1 MMILL
6 FICLLIYFGV
16 WLTLKI
22 SSNYNVFL
30 SCRQLYNILLWGVYI
45 MACIGFS
52 LCLVNYQNVTRN
64 TFSVEKV
71 GNGRLFLAA
80 YASLPFSVYIFK
92 GFQQKEFHDSSHIK
106 NIEKYTLYL
115 RSFKDDKVRTKEE
128 KRLMDSL
135 RKYLYVPFAVG
146 RPNEMTPSSHSTP
159 LYIGSDWKQKVM
171 EMMQKAPLILLRVS
185 DTEHFL
191 WELGTC
197 ITENHLHKSLF
208 WVTDEKAYSVFRQHC
223 SDKYGSQ
230 LPEEHTISKNCI
242 IFLSGSEFR
251 IFHLGSKKSY
261 KAFCG
266 VLFDKFDLHTDDYLY
281 KRNDYL
287 GLFVRLHY
295 DKNISQGVQVGLG
308 SLLIS

>member
-106 NIEKYTLYL
+106 
-115 RSFKDDKVRTKEE
+115 
-128 KRLMDSL
+128 
-135 RKYLYVPFAVG
+135 P
-146 RPNEMTPSSHSTP
+146 
-159 LYIGSDWKQKVM
+159 
-171 EMMQKAPLILLRVS
+171 
-185 DTEHFL
+185 
-191 WELGTC
+191 
-197 ITENHLHKSLF
+197 KSVIRDF
-208 WVTDEKAYSVFRQHC
+208 SY
-223 SDKYGSQ
+223 
-230 LPEEHTISKNCI
+230 
-242 IFLSGSEFR
+242 
-251 IFHLGSKKSY
+251 KKS
-261 KAFCG
+261 
-266 VLFDKFDLHTDDYLY
+266 DYSRQCHRYSIFILT
-281 KRNDYL
+281 
-287 GLFVRLHY
+287 
-295 DKNISQGVQVGLG
+295 
-308 SLLIS
+308 